1 MKEIYNEIKI
11 NENGRNILIGGA
23 WPYANSSLHLGH
35 LAALLPG
42 DILAR
47 YHRLVGDNVIYVSG
61 SDCHGTPITERAK
74 KEGVTASSIAE
85 KYHEEFVDSFNKMN
99 FSYNLYS
106 KTESEFHKTTVE
118 NLFKRMY
125 DNGFI
130 FEQIEPDNYC
140 ETCNKFVADR
150 EVKLICPECGLETK
164 GDQCDCGHVFTKEE
178 LVGATCIDCGNSTT
192 TKDNKNLYIALSKL
206 QEEIEVYAKENETK
220 WRKNAQNETN
230 KYLSEGLPDRAV
242 TRNLDWGV
250 NIPIPNYEDKKMY
263 VWIEAV
269 LGYLTTTMDYCNRN
283 GLDYENWWKNNKNDI
298 MYMVHG
304 KDNITFHSIIF
315 PGLLLSLRDNYKLPD
330 MIVSSEYLNFN
341 EQKFSKSKGI
351 GLTILEAA
359 EQFNIDTL
367 RFHLLRNGPEKRDT
381 SFSVEDYNATHNEVN
396 NKLGNFINRTL
407 KFKGLTNIPEGTMDE
422 NIKALL
428 ERTYQDISFNME
440 KMEFRE
446 VTNIIIN
453 LLDRV
458 NKYYDEST
466 PWISFKEDMN
476 KFNDCIYTCSCVI
489 ANIANY
495 IEPIMPDTASKIRN
509 YLNINESSWEF
520 VEATKNQELNNI
532 EALFNRL

>member
-11 NENGRNILIGGA
+11 NEKGRNVLIGGA

-47 YHRLVGDNVIYVSG
+47 YHRLIGDNVIYVSG
-61 SDCHGTPITERAK
+61 TDCHGTPITERAK

-85 KYHEEFVDSFNKMN
+85 KYHEEFVESFSKMN

-118 NLFKRMY
+118 NLFKKMY

-150 EVKLICPECGLETK
+150 EVKLICPECGLETR

-178 LVGATCIDCGNSTT
+178 LVGAICIDCGNPTT

-206 QEEIEVYAKENETK
+206 QKEIEVYVKENESK

-230 KYLSEGLPDRAV
+230 KYLLEGLPDRAV

-250 NIPIPNYEDKKMY
+250 NIPIPNYDDKKMY

-315 PGLLLSLRDNYKLPD
+315 PGLLISLKDNYKLPD

-341 EQKFSKSKGI
+341 DQKFSKSKGN
-351 GLTILEAA
+351 GLTILEAT

-407 KFKGLTNIPEGTMDE
+407 KFKGLTNIPEGKMDE

-495 IEPIMPDTASKIRN
+495 IEPIMPTTAEKIRK
-509 YLNINESSWEF
+509 YLNISGCSWKF
-520 VEATKNQELNNI
+520 VEATKNQELDNI